1 MAPAGSSRTRF
12 IPLRGLACGL
22 GTMGMSYRGSFR
34 SSGSRVPVH
43 FRSFADFRTVYRDY
57 FGSCSLT
64 HFRRASMR
72 TTFLGFTESCESCT
86 SMYPKFPRHVTAVVK
101 VIECI
106 FERPLHHSRAEGRQ
120 FEIVRSS
127 PRVPT
132 QPAENQTDSRCQN
145 ASRTGHRN
153 FAYSAL
159 ASFRI
164 GMSGSASFQ
173 R

>member
-1 MAPAGSSRTRF
+1 MKAGQGWPWDDGNELPRVIR
-12 IPLRGLACGL
+12 
-22 GTMGMSYRGSFR
+22 
-34 SSGSRVPVH
+34 SGSRVPVH
-43 FRSFADFRTVYRDY
+43 FRFFADFRTVYRDY

-72 TTFLGFTESCESCT
+72 TTFLGFGVLRVLYINVS
-86 SMYPKFPRHVTAVVK
+86 KFARHVTAVVK

-120 FEIVRSS
+120 FEIVRSP

-173 R
+173 RARKS